1 MVLEIGTT
9 HEFQDLPKAVRGP
22 PVYPASRHITTA
34 QSPYQVSLNYTPN
47 VAGEKANKKV
57 YLALLVAVEYVA
69 CTDEPCL
76 WDLERVGTPLSSGE
90 LADG

>member
-1 MVLEIGTT
+1 M
-9 HEFQDLPKAVRGP
+9 
-22 PVYPASRHITTA
+22 
-34 QSPYQVSLNYTPN
+34 
-47 VAGEKANKKV
+47 AGEKANKKV

-90 LADG
+90 LADGYYCLPHYMVRDLEEVPVK